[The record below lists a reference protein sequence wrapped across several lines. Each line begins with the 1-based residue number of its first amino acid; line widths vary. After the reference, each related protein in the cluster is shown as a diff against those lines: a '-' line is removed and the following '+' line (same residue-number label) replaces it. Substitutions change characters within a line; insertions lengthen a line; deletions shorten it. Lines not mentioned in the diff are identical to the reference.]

1 MKRHPQSMNLV
12 YNIGYTLS
20 RWVAT
25 LLLSY
30 RTHGAEKIPSEG
42 GVILAANHTSFFD
55 PPLVGIASQ
64 RAMWY
69 LARKTLLDWPV
80 LGPIFPSLNVIP
92 VDRDGND
99 RTALKAIIR
108 LLQDGEGV
116 VLFPEGTRSPDGRLQ
131 RGKPGIG
138 MIIAK
143 SLAPVVPVRVFGAY
157 EAYPKGAKSLQPTQ
171 VHVCFGDP
179 LYFAAEECA
188 ANSRELYQELS
199 DRVMAAIAAIADP
212 RAVGKGAAGPRS
224 AG

>member
-1 MKRHPQSMNLV
+1 MKAHPQSMNLI
-12 YNIGYTLS
+12 YNVGYTLS
-20 RWVAT
+20 RWLAT

-69 LARKTLLDWPV
+69 LARKTLLEWPL

-108 LLQDGEGV
+108 LLQAGEGV
-116 VLFPEGTRSPDGRLQ
+116 VLFPEGTRSPDGHLQ

-143 SLAPVVPVRVFGAY
+143 SQVPVVPVRVFGAY
-157 EAYPKGAKSLQPTQ
+157 EAYPKGAKRLQPTQ
-171 VHVCFGDP
+171 VHVCFGEP
-179 LYFAAEECA
+179 MSFPTEHAEMDA
-188 ANSRELYQELS
+188 REWYQELS
-199 DRVMAAIAAIADP
+199 NQVMSAIAAIPDP
-212 RAVGKGAAGPRS
+212 RRMDLGGGR
-224 AG
+224 